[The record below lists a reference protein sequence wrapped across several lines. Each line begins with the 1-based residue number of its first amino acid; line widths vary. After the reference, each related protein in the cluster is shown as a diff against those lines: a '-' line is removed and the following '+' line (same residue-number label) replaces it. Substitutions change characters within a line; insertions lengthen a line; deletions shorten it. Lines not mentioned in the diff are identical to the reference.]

1 MANLYLLRSILEIP
15 SFSFPLI
22 IIIRPGLSGRPIYL
36 GQSGISRRCGCRYFQ
51 PVFWSVSNG
60 PGLSGQS
67 P

>member
-22 IIIRPGLSGRPIYL
+22 IIRPGLSGRPIYL
-36 GQSGISRRCGCRYFQ
+36 DQSEISRRCGCRYFHTA
-51 PVFWSVSNG
+51 FWSASNG